1 MKPKWW
7 FALAAVLTAIA
18 VIVAV
23 NLFVFS
29 GTSAASYVDN
39 EFERVQTSQYDN
51 KDVRTYRSDKKPTE
65 VAALIVDKWQ
75 PQSQYADGSGIY
87 LRYPDDAIV
96 IKPKQS
102 GSQILVMDDER
113 AYGLFYAHIG
123 GIWGW
128 TSTHGGSFRGR
139 GPGAGK

>member
-7 FALAAVLTAIA
+7 FAVAGVLVMIG

-39 EFERVQTSQYDN
+39 EFERVATRQYDD
-51 KDVRTYRSDKKPTE
+51 DVRTYRSDKKPTE
-65 VAALIVDKWQ
+65 VAALIVDEWQ
-75 PQSQYADGSGIY
+75 PLSQYADGSGIY

-96 IKPKQS
+96 IKPRGR
-102 GSQILVMDDER
+102 GSLILVMDDDR

-123 GIWGW
+123 GVWGW

>member
-7 FALAAVLTAIA
+7 FALAGVLTVIA

-29 GTSAASYVDN
+29 GTSAASYVAN
-39 EFERVQTSQYDN
+39 EFERVPTRQYDN
-51 KDVRTYRSDKKPTE
+51 GDVRTYRSDKKPTE
-65 VAALIVDKWQ
+65 VAALIVDEWQ

-87 LRYPDDAIV
+87 LRYPGDAIV

-102 GSQILVMDDER
+102 GSLILVMDADR